1 VNNSLQPIDMNV
13 NDSWKSWSTPEDGE
27 EPPPVDY
34 SGYIRHTAQATAPML
49 AALTATAATSAATAT
64 AAKISAATRATADK
78 DRIERESKPEEPE
91 KPEDPKVTEYKKKIT
106 LQNMQAEYY
115 LPLVYPSTR
124 EIMFRFCEYLN
135 KKELKYIWMC
145 SQTDSIDKELMD
157 KIVKYGTNLTFP
169 LRPYNYVSEDP
180 ICVII
185 SPDHTEGFSFAN
197 NPCILLPALCKTAG
211 DIEQV
216 HGRALRKYSL
226 GFNPVTLGYLS
237 DANFGRYQKKMY
249 QLFGGS
255 DPSVIANYAASYG
268 GSHENS
274 TWDILNHEKYKSEKE
289 LKGYPVISEL
299 WLSVLQKK
307 NGVLNSL
314 TSFPRLKF
322 LMKSGVPSPVLA
334 RKMEDEIEK
343 TNYAMLYEDLQLK
356 ELYTTR
362 NYADEYFTD
371 SLTPENGK
379 CKDSKFLPI
388 DIQKMIEFNPDGNY
402 CVTIMGDEVE
412 PGDTRKIFN
421 AIICQKQETQRQ
433 LDVAEGGNLKKSRKR
448 RGSKN
453 KKTIK
458 KINKKTI
465 KKINKQAKRK
475 IKKRT
480 RKYRK

>member
-1 VNNSLQPIDMNV
+1 
-13 NDSWKSWSTPEDGE
+13 
-27 EPPPVDY
+27 
-34 SGYIRHTAQATAPML
+34 
-49 AALTATAATSAATAT
+49 
-64 AAKISAATRATADK
+64 
-78 DRIERESKPEEPE
+78 
-91 KPEDPKVTEYKKKIT
+91 
-106 LQNMQAEYY
+106 MQAEYY

-169 LRPYNYVSEDP
+169 LRPYNYASEDP

-185 SPDHTEGFSFAN
+185 SPDHTEGFSFTN

-226 GFNPVTLGYLS
+226 GFNTVTSGYLS

-268 GSHENS
+268 GSRENS
-274 TWDILNHEKYKSEKE
+274 TWDIIDQEKYKSEKE

-307 NGVLNSL
+307 NGILNSL
-314 TSFPRLKF
+314 SSFPRLKF
-322 LMKSGVPSPVLA
+322 LTEHGIGSDSQAK
-334 RKMEDEIEK
+334 KMEDEIEK

-362 NYADEYFTD
+362 NYADEYFTG
-371 SLTPENGK
+371 SLKPENGK

-388 DIQKMIEFNPDGNY
+388 DIEKMIEFNPEGNY
-402 CVTIMGDEVE
+402 CVKIMGDKLES
-412 PGDTRKIFN
+412 GKTREIFN
-421 AIICQKQETQRQ
+421 AIICQKQETQIHP
-433 LDVAEGGNLKKSRKR
+433 DAAEGGNLKKSRKR

-458 KINKKTI
+458 KKNKKTI